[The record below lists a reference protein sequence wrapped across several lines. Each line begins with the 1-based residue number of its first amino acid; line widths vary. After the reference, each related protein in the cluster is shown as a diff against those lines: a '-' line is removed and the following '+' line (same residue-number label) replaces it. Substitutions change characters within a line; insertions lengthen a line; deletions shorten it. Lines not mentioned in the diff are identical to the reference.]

1 MPLPCAQWIHSHA
14 VRGLCTYKVHYL
26 QVMFV
31 DMAQSTS
38 DHIFVL
44 VIFNQFLKHHFGSAD
59 LHISGVMMIMTGALG
74 DMTLVRGAEQKP
86 VHCPGSDVSIPALS
100 PGDSHIPH
108 PGSSGSFASSSW
120 SSSPEISIT
129 SSHPSHGELAAR
141 PTELNLDP
149 DILDTI
155 WAFHF
160 SAHKSV
166 PFIPNPRRFCI
177 MITKMKTLRTT
188 LPRVILHSP
197 SIRAILEHKW
207 SHAS

>member
-1 MPLPCAQWIHSHA
+1 M
-14 VRGLCTYKVHYL
+14 L
-26 QVMFV
+26 QKSSQLSV
-31 DMAQSTS
+31 S
-38 DHIFVL
+38 
-44 VIFNQFLKHHFGSAD
+44 FGSTED
-59 LHISGVMMIMTGALG
+59 LFLSVLRGVKQGNVLMSVWIWAKKTESTGRG
-74 DMTLVRGAEQKP
+74 SWRGTRDMTSVWALQKP
-86 VHCPGSDVSIPALS
+86 LHCPVHVSIPALS

-108 PGSSGSFASSSW
+108 HGSSGSFASSSW

-129 SSHPSHGELAAR
+129 SSHPSQGELAAR

-155 WAFHF
+155 RAFHF

-197 SIRAILEHKW
+197 SIRAILEYKW